1 MIIDALS
8 MLGTSRFGYRRTAED
23 TIRDLDAEGIAAA
36 VVAPVHPVD
45 GDLAA
50 ANRELAGAA
59 AGSGGRL
66 VGLARVAPWDGD
78 AGLAELGRAV
88 GEGDARGVF
97 LHPAEDHFAIN
108 DVRLRP
114 IAELAAEL
122 GLPVVVAAGFPWLSE
137 ATQVARFAA
146 WCPDVPVVM
155 TNGGVLNISGGGQYH
170 VHQALAGSKVC
181 VLTNGMYRDDY
192 LALIARKFGADR
204 LLFGSFAPRFDAR
217 FEYRRAGRIDLP
229 GSELDLVMGGNA
241 ARLFRITDS

>member
-1 MIIDALS
+1 MTVDALS
-8 MLGTSRFGYRRTAED
+8 LLGTSRFGYRRTAED
-23 TIRDLDAEGIAAA
+23 TIRDLDTEQIATA
-36 VVAPVHPVD
+36 VVAPMHPAD

-50 ANRELAGAA
+50 ANRELAGVV

-66 VGLARVAPWDGD
+66 VALARVAPWDGD
-78 AGLAELGRAV
+78 AAPAELSRAV
-88 GEGDARGVF
+88 GEDDARGVF

-108 DVRLRP
+108 DARLRP
-114 IAELAAEL
+114 IAERAAEL
-122 GLPVVVAAGFPWLSE
+122 GVPVVVATGFPWQSE
-137 ATQVARFAA
+137 ATQVAWFAR

-170 VHQALAGSKVC
+170 VHQALAGTRTC

-217 FEYRRAGRIDLP
+217 FEHRRAGRIDLTDD
-229 GSELDLVMGGNA
+229 ERAMVMGGNA
-241 ARLFRITDS
+241 ERLFRIG